1 MTSSTATFT
10 SSQLARSPMEAIS
23 KGKSCILASSP
34 FSSFYYAPISRLNTM
49 EGIRFSLRSPTS
61 EKIKL
66 KSSLFGV
73 SLCTNG
79 PSLPLLSK
87 KDNTKNKSLVCMAS
101 SADDVP
107 SASDP
112 SIP

>member
-1 MTSSTATFT
+1 
-10 SSQLARSPMEAIS
+10 MEAIS

-34 FSSFYYAPISRLNTM
+34 FSSFHYAPTSRLNTM
-49 EGIRFSLRSPTS
+49 EGIRYSLRSPTS

-73 SLCTNG
+73 SLCPSG
-79 PSLPLLSK
+79 PSLPLLPK
-87 KDNTKNKSLVCMAS
+87 KDNNKKKSLVCMAS

-107 SASDP
+107 SGSDP
-112 SIP
+112 SMP